1 MLHIRY
7 MPQQR
12 RGIPGAWSWG
22 MEQAGKGAEDGV
34 AAWCSVPPAR
44 ARARLGEK
52 RRSTGQL
59 SPGSPTPPGGLA
71 ARGSGLVLMQQH

>member
-1 MLHIRY
+1 
-7 MPQQR
+7 
-12 RGIPGAWSWG
+12 
-22 MEQAGKGAEDGV
+22 MEHAGKGEEDGV

-52 RRSTGQL
+52 SRSTGQL